1 MWILFRGLTARK
13 GKGEKMKIDTEKG
26 IIWGEHGSATYYI
39 NDCGGLELTDSV
51 DAGLSGEEFAEA
63 ERELSLRS
71 N

>member
-1 MWILFRGLTARK
+1 
-13 GKGEKMKIDTEKG
+13 MKIDTEKG